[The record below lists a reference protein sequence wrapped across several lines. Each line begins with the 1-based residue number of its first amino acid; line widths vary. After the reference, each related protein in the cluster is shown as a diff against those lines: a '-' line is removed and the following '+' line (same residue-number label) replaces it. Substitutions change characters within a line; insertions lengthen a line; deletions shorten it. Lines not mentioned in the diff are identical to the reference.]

1 MEAEHRVTSS
11 RRETRCS
18 APIVNGRSG
27 LFQRHTLNFAFVAF
41 FAVLV
46 DSRLLSCRLSLKLA
60 TAAFIASDDVI
71 E

>member
-1 MEAEHRVTSS
+1 MAGVVDSRGTQRVDNPFLSY
-11 RRETRCS
+11 
-18 APIVNGRSG
+18 
-27 LFQRHTLNFAFVAF
+27 L

-46 DSRLLSCRLSLKLA
+46 GSRLLSCRLSLKLA